1 MIPSKA
7 TAYLF
12 GLLLLVSGILFCVSG
27 SLMAYR
33 TGNYQ
38 HLIAGLLITGLGSA
52 NMALAEVVNSLTKKN

>member
-27 SLMAYR
+27 SVTAYN

-38 HLIAGLLITGLGSA
+38 HLIAGLLITGLGTA
-52 NMALAEVVNSLTKKN
+52 NMALAEIVNSLSKKD